1 MLAAG
6 CVVSMLAVAG
16 YSMTRT
22 PAPAPTADLEDGLLE
37 LAGPMSPESWSRT
50 SIPVMFGSFG
60 GSSKAAPKKAAPK
73 AAAPKAAA
81 KKPVAK
87 KPVARKPV
95 ARKPVARKPV
105 VKKTVAKKPV
115 AKRVAKPVFRS
126 SGKGTSRLM
135 TSTDKSTCLEQLST
149 ITFDTTRKM
158 PAPAPAPYWN
168 PASAI
173 KPGDVG
179 TTRPL
184 GVYDPL
190 QILTKEPEK
199 YRRWQEMEIKHGRIA
214 MAATV
219 HVLVTCAG
227 GRWDGY
233 LSKLSFPPVKFED
246 IPGGTLQSWAA
257 LPTLGWFQIV
267 ALVALLDNTLFA
279 QDPNRDPG
287 DVVGDRLPWVRYK
300 DAATRKFKL
309 NAERY
314 KDAATRKFKL

>member
-1 MLAAG
+1 
-6 CVVSMLAVAG
+6 
-16 YSMTRT
+16 
-22 PAPAPTADLEDGLLE
+22 
-37 LAGPMSPESWSRT
+37 
-50 SIPVMFGSFG
+50 MFGSFG

-73 AAAPKAAA
+73 AAAKKPVA

-87 KPVARKPV
+87 KPVAKTGGGLFGAKKPV
-95 ARKPVARKPV
+95 AKKPVAKKPVAKKPVAKKPVARKPV

-115 AKRVAKPVFRS
+115 AKRVAKPVVRS

-135 TSTDKSTCLEQLST
+135 SSTVNRTGLEQLST

-309 NAERY
+309 NAERNNGRLAMMGIFGMFANEAITGNPLY
-314 KDAATRKFKL
+314 PLVTPAMAETMGAA